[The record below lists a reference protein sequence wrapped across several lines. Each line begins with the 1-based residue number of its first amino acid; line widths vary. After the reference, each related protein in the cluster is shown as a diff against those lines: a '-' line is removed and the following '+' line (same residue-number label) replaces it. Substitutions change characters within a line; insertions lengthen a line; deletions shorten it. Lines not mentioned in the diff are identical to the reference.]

1 MPKQSWLAGRFVPAL
16 ISGTM
21 ALALL
26 CLFIPREFER
36 LMDGLPWR
44 NAIETTATVQ
54 SVFPAGAEP
63 GTKVK
68 LGEPAK
74 AFQLGYVFTAGD
86 KQLSSHVT
94 ISKKTLEAAGYDE
107 KLSEFPL
114 FYQPGD
120 PLRHVAFDDPRP
132 PFWSAAKRAGT
143 MVGICAAAALV
154 VMIFTFF
161 YRRTPPAAPQMPD
174 KLNWPS

>member
-16 ISGTM
+16 FSGGL

-26 CLFIPREFER
+26 CLFVPREFDR
-36 LMDGLPWR
+36 LMNGLPWR

-54 SVFPAGAEP
+54 SVLPASAEP
-63 GTKVK
+63 GTRVK

-74 AFQLGYVFTAGD
+74 AFQLGYVFTADGQ
-86 KQLSSHVT
+86 QLASHFTV
-94 ISKKTLEAAGYDE
+94 SREKLAAAGLDE
-107 KLSEFPL
+107 KLTEFPL

-132 PFWSAAKRAGT
+132 PFWSAAQRAGT
-143 MVGICAAAALV
+143 MVGICALAALG

-161 YRRTPPAAPQMPD
+161 YRPTLPAARAMPD